1 MDKILV
7 DTNFL
12 LMQFEYG
19 LDVPSEL
26 LRISNGP
33 ITLLIPSVV
42 MRELDTLAGRNGRR
56 ATAARFAI
64 QNLPRLRERFKMEV
78 VESFGAADEWIIKY
92 AQKNHICVATND
104 VSLRR
109 RLLSLGVAVIAAK
122 GKSKLDY
129 V

>member
-1 MDKILV
+1 MDKIIV

-19 LDVPSEL
+19 LDVPNEL
-26 LRISNGP
+26 LRIASGP
-33 ITLLIPSVV
+33 FTLLVPSVV
-42 MRELDTLAGRNGRR
+42 MAELATLAGRNGRR
-56 ATAARFAI
+56 ASAARFAI
-64 QNLPRLRERFKMEV
+64 QNLPKLRERFRIEV
-78 VESFGAADEWIIKY
+78 VESAGAADEWIIKY